1 MSARGLWL
9 FGASVLALG
18 LSSCSVEPAPAAAPV
33 YPADC
38 RGLAEGA
45 TFDCTEQRFWTAF
58 QQPAIEPRRDSEA
71 MLMRTVAAFP
81 APTNKVGMSRVRFRL
96 GQIRLA
102 MALENGQSDF
112 MLKASELIIGEFDK
126 AMELD
131 PSNGIIAPWKDTMD
145 MAIFAVLGDWDAA
158 VPLAERGFENVAKS
172 PMGNTLSLSGTTIG
186 FPLSTKVPQRTVAL
200 LDVWKCEGPDFCKQ
214 NTAHSPWARPGLAFH
229 FAEAYARV
237 GNREKA
243 KQYLDEA
250 LAAAG
255 AKEWPYRNVAEAAS
269 KDLDGFLGKFAAR
282 GEDKGAFDIAY
293 ANQPWGC
300 LFCHEKR

>member
-1 MSARGLWL
+1 MRRAASL
-9 FGASVLALG
+9 FIVALVG
-18 LSSCSVEPAPAAAPV
+18 CSSDPEPVA
-33 YPADC
+33 YSADC
-38 RGLAEGA
+38 RGLDEAR
-45 TFDCTEQRFWTAF
+45 TFDCTEQQFWKAF
-58 QQPAIEPRRDSEA
+58 QQPALEPRKASEA
-71 MLMRTVAAFP
+71 MLTRVIAEYPSA
-81 APTNKVGMSRVRFRL
+81 KDRVGLSHMHFRL

-102 MALENGQSDF
+102 MALENAQRD
-112 MLKASELIIGEFDK
+112 LIIKSRETIIAEFDR

-131 PSNGIIAPWKDTMD
+131 PSNGIIAPWKDTME
-145 MAIFAVLGDWDAA
+145 MALYAALGDWDGAL
-158 VPLAERGFENVAKS
+158 PLAERGFANVSKN
-172 PMGNTLSLSGTTIG
+172 PLGNTLSLSGTTIG
-186 FPLSTKVPQRTVAL
+186 FPLSTKVPERTIAL

-237 GNREKA
+237 GNRAKA

-250 LAAAG
+250 LAAQG

-282 GEDKGAFDIAY
+282 GVDQGAFDIAY
-293 ANQPWGC
+293 ANQNNGC